1 MSLFDAL
8 YYGVWYKARMQTRID
23 PLFPRQIQVEPTSAC
38 NLTCYFC
45 PRDESRKKSG
55 LMKMEVFRK
64 IVDEAASYGGRH
76 YALFKD
82 GESFIHPQF
91 QDMIEYIAEKDPANT
106 MNVTTNG
113 QLLDERRARGLID
126 ARVDSVTVSIG
137 ATTQETY
144 EKVRGHQPLARVE
157 ENVRGLVALKARLG
171 KSKPDVHVQIIATP
185 EAAGEVEAF
194 KARWTGQGVEVLTW
208 DMMNWAGAVKT
219 PPKTLPR
226 RYPCNYL
233 WTFPSINWDGDV
245 SICCV
250 DWDSRGVVG
259 NVERQSLGEIWRSDA
274 LRRMREAHMEGR
286 YDAVP
291 ICKDCDVWAKTPDI
305 FFPWQKRGAGAR

>member
-1 MSLFDAL
+1 MSLFERA
-8 YYGVWYKARMQTRID
+8 YYGVWYKTRMQSRID
-23 PLFPRQIQVEPTSAC
+23 LDFPKQIQVEPTSAC

-45 PRDESRKKSG
+45 PRDQSRKKSG
-55 LMKMEVFRK
+55 LMDFAVFRK
-64 IVDEAASYGGRH
+64 IVDEAASHGGRH

-82 GESFIHPQF
+82 GESFIHPRF
-91 QDMIEYIAEKDPANT
+91 LEMLAYIDEKDPTNT

-113 QLLDERRARGLID
+113 QLLTEKNANGLID
-126 ARVDSVTVSIG
+126 ARVASVTVSIG

-144 EKVRGHQPLARVE
+144 EKVRGKQPLAKVE
-157 ENVRGLVALKARLG
+157 ENVRALVALKARR
-171 KSKPDVHVQIIATP
+171 KSRRPDINVQIIATP

-194 KARWTGQGVEVLTW
+194 KVRWTGQGVNVQTW

-219 PPKTLPR
+219 PPKTLPA

-245 SICCV
+245 SVCCV
-250 DWDSRGVVG
+250 DWDSRGVIG
-259 NVERQSLGEIWRSDA
+259 NVARQSLAEIWRSET
-274 LRRMREAHMEGR
+274 LRKIREAQMAGRHEG
-286 YDAVP
+286 

-305 FFPWQKRGAGAR
+305 LFPWQKRAPAPR